1 VKHGFWPL
9 AYVSSKAKGP
19 RPKTKLKIGNW
30 KSEIGNFMESHRHL
44 DDELSSLRD
53 RVLLLGGEA
62 ERALERAMYS
72 LSERD
77 SEVARDVL
85 DNDDQVDHLEVEIDR
100 QCIDIIAL
108 RQPAARDL
116 RFVISVAKMAPV
128 LERIADHACN
138 IARTA
143 IDLNN
148 EPELKSVLDLRP
160 MADHALEMLR
170 AALDSFTSGDALAAR
185 EIIKS
190 DSKINE
196 LYNHTFH
203 RLIEMMVTEPTTATR
218 DARLLFVAKHLER
231 IGDYV
236 TDICEL
242 TVYMAEAA
250 FIKHTN

>member
-1 VKHGFWPL
+1 MD
-9 AYVSSKAKGP
+9 Y
-19 RPKTKLKIGNW
+19 
-30 KSEIGNFMESHRHL
+30 HRHL
-44 DDELSSLRD
+44 DDELNSLRD

-62 ERALERAMYS
+62 EAALESAMRALTG
-72 LSERD
+72 RD
-77 SEVARDVL
+77 TELARQVL
-85 DNDDQVDHLEVEIDR
+85 ENDDKVDRLEVEIDR

-138 IARTA
+138 IARAA

-148 EPELKSVLDLRP
+148 EPELNSVFDLKQ
-160 MADHALEMLR
+160 MAEHALAMLR
-170 AALDSFTSGDALAAR
+170 AALDAFTSSDALAAR
-185 EIIKS
+185 EVIAS
-190 DSKINE
+190 DTVIND
-196 LYNHTFH
+196 LYNHIFH
-203 RLIEMMVTEPTTATR
+203 RLIEMMVTEPSTATR
-218 DARLLFVAKHLER
+218 NARLIFVAKHLER

-250 FIKHTN
+250 FIKHYK

>member
-1 VKHGFWPL
+1 MD
-9 AYVSSKAKGP
+9 
-19 RPKTKLKIGNW
+19 T
-30 KSEIGNFMESHRHL
+30 HRHL

-53 RVLLLGGEA
+53 RVLLLGGES
-62 ERALERAMYS
+62 EQALERAMYA
-72 LSERD
+72 LIERD
-77 SEVARDVL
+77 SDIAKQVL
-85 DNDDQVDHLEVEIDR
+85 EHDDRVDHLEVEIDR

-148 EPELKSVLDLRP
+148 EPELKSVLDLSR
-160 MADHALEMLR
+160 MADHALRMLR
-170 AALDSFTSGDALAAR
+170 AALDAFTSSDALAAR

-190 DSKINE
+190 DSEIND
-196 LYNHTFH
+196 LYNHIFH
-203 RLIEMMVTEPTTATR
+203 GLIELMVTEPATATR

-236 TDICEL
+236 TDVCEL

-250 FIKHTN
+250 FIKHSN

>member
-1 VKHGFWPL
+1 
-9 AYVSSKAKGP
+9 
-19 RPKTKLKIGNW
+19 
-30 KSEIGNFMESHRHL
+30 MEQHRHL
-44 DDELSSLRD
+44 DDELNSLRD

-62 ERALERAMYS
+62 ETSLERAMYS
-72 LSERD
+72 LTERD
-77 SEVARDVL
+77 TEVARQVL
-85 DNDDQVDHLEVEIDR
+85 DHDDEVDRLEVEIDR

-138 IARTA
+138 IARVA

-148 EPELKSVLDLRP
+148 EPELKSVVDLRR
-160 MADHALEMLR
+160 MAEHALRMLR
-170 AALDSFTSGDALAAR
+170 AALDAFTSNDALAAR
-185 EIIKS
+185 EVIKS
-190 DSKINE
+190 DVEINE
-196 LYNHTFH
+196 LYNHIFH
-203 RLIEMMVTEPTTATR
+203 RLIEMMVTEPATATR

-250 FIKHTN
+250 FIKHLVTSESKTDILVCPRVGVLPRCATKKNILFLFFFFI

>member
-1 VKHGFWPL
+1 MD
-9 AYVSSKAKGP
+9 Y
-19 RPKTKLKIGNW
+19 
-30 KSEIGNFMESHRHL
+30 HRHL
-44 DDELSSLRD
+44 DDELDSLRD
-53 RVLLLGGEA
+53 KVLLLGGEA
-62 ERALERAMYS
+62 EAALESAMRALT
-72 LSERD
+72 ERD
-77 SEVARDVL
+77 SELARKVL
-85 DNDDQVDHLEVEIDR
+85 EDDDRVDRLEVEIDR

-138 IARTA
+138 IARAA

-148 EPELKSVLDLRP
+148 EPELNSVFDLKQ
-160 MADHALEMLR
+160 MAEHALTMLR
-170 AALDSFTSGDALAAR
+170 AALDAFTSSDALAAR
-185 EIIKS
+185 EVIAS
-190 DSKINE
+190 DSVIND
-196 LYNHTFH
+196 LYNHIFH

-218 DARLLFVAKHLER
+218 NARLIFVAKHLER

-250 FIKHTN
+250 FIKHGK